1 MAELQA
7 ILTQAI
13 HLFFELIQWL
23 ILIRIFLSWIPIPL
37 GGISQFIYQTT
48 EPILGPARELLRKS
62 PLGGGMML
70 DFSPI
75 IALILMMLVKQL
87 LTGLVLLF

>member
-70 DFSPI
+70 DFSPV
-75 IALILMMLVKQL
+75 IALFFMQPIAYL
-87 LTGLVLLF
+87 LLGLVNLL